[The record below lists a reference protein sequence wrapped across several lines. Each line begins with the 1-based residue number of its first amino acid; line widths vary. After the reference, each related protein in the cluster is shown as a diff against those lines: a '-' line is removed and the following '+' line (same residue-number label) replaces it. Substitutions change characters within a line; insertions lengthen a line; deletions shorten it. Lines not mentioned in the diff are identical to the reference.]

1 MKQDKSN
8 AVKSYKN
15 RCSNY
20 FITDREIKEILKK
33 FAGRLLSTAKTVL
46 QSVISWRKLTQSEQ
60 GVI

>member
-1 MKQDKSN
+1 MKQDISN
-8 AVKSYKN
+8 TVKSYKN

-46 QSVISWRKLTQSEQ
+46 ISWRKLTQSEQ

>member
-20 FITDREIKEILKK
+20 FITDREIKVILKK

-46 QSVISWRKLTQSEQ
+46 
-60 GVI
+60 